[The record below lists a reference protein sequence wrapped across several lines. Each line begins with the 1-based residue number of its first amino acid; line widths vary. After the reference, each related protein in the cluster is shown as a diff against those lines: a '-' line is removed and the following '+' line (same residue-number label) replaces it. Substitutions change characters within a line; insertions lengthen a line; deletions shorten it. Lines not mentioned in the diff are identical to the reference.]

1 MVIQLVRCSHCQSE
15 DVKRDGRTAAGK
27 QRYKCKGCGR
37 VSRENPQYER
47 YSAAQKE
54 QILRAYNERPSMRGI
69 YRIFGVSRPT
79 LIAWLKKRP

>member
-1 MVIQLVRCSHCQSE
+1 MVSIPVQCPHCGSVDVVRN
-15 DVKRDGRTAAGK
+15 GRTRNGK
-27 QRYKCKGCGR
+27 QGYKCKACGR
-37 VSRENPQYER
+37 VSRDSAQYER

-69 YRIFGVSRPT
+69 QRIFGVSRPT